1 MKNLIVSIFLLIV
14 FIFGCGKSSLSTND
28 NLKKDTCEV
37 VSQDLDIASVQTETV
52 GGKPIQIIN
61 LADGKQLIFSEEF
74 MGIQDLDLRI
84 NYMTYRGIREYQV
97 IKDSLQNQMPTTKSN
112 LVDLLAFNKFLND
125 QELKVITFEE
135 YNQQINFKEAKQY
148 KDTAFYIMVGSGVTF
163 FFLLTVIILLLG
175 RMGNKFN
182 SFLADE
188 NKYVYI
194 GRKNT
199 S

>member
-37 VSQDLDIASVQTETV
+37 VSQDLDIASVQTEVV

-125 QELKVITFEE
+125 QGLKVITFEE

-163 FFLLTVIILLLG
+163 FFLLAVIILLLG